1 MIKGRHSTRFLLK
14 PTQTL
19 VVLREI
25 GGEEFQRDFS
35 MKLRIFGQIDS
46 AHATLTDQRNNLVMG
61 YSLSRFELTIG
72 QHLSPSLL
80 SILSAYRIRVGV
92 FPARTFS

>member
-1 MIKGRHSTRFLLK
+1 
-14 PTQTL
+14 
-19 VVLREI
+19 
-25 GGEEFQRDFS
+25 

-72 QHLSPSLL
+72 QHLSPSL
-80 SILSAYRIRVGV
+80 ICRRIHKVTGL
-92 FPARTFS
+92 FMGLQQ